1 MTDAPT
7 MVAAIVLFPNVTLL
21 DAVGPYEALW
31 RVPGLRTH
39 MVGPDLEPI
48 VGGGGALLQPTATF
62 QDLPTPDVLLVP
74 GGPGTNAAQ
83 SDPVLLEYLRS
94 AAAGVT
100 WLASVCSG
108 SLVLG
113 AAGLID
119 GRRAS
124 TYWLSRDDLG
134 AMGVD
139 VSSERVTVDG
149 NLITAAGVSAGIDL
163 GLRLAALLSDDHT
176 GAAIQLAMEYAPEP
190 PFDIGPNDAAPADL
204 VARYQELRAGW
215 FTPPTTEEKIP

>member
-1 MTDAPT
+1 MI
-7 MVAAIVLFPNVTLL
+7 AAIVLFQNVTLL

-31 RVPGLRTH
+31 RVPGLRVH
-39 MVGPDLEPI
+39 MIGPDLKPI
-48 VGGGGALLQPTATF
+48 VGGGGGVLQPTATF
-62 QDLPTPDVLLVP
+62 QDLPSPDVLLVP
-74 GGPGTNAAQ
+74 GGPGTAAAQ
-83 SDPVLLEYLRS
+83 SDPVLLEYLQA

-108 SLVLG
+108 TLVLG

-124 TYWLSRDDLG
+124 TYWLSRHALG
-134 AMGVD
+134 GMGAE
-139 VSSERVTVDG
+139 VSSERVTIDG

-190 PFDIGPNDAAPADL
+190 PFDIGPNDAAAADL
-204 VARYQELRAGW
+204 VERFQELRAGW
-215 FTPPTTEEKIP
+215 FTLPTTEEKVP